1 MPQMSRRRFLQLT
14 AMTGGS
20 LALGS
25 LVGRG
30 PLIDFGVRVAHADEP
45 IKIGILIPYRAP
57 TRPRL
62 FTTFTEPT
70 LRSIYSI
77 KKAVSWGGRWPF

>member
-30 PLIDFGVRVAHADEP
+30 PLIDFGVRVAHAGP
-45 IKIGILIPYRAP
+45 
-57 TRPRL
+57 
-62 FTTFTEPT
+62 
-70 LRSIYSI
+70 
-77 KKAVSWGGRWPF
+77 